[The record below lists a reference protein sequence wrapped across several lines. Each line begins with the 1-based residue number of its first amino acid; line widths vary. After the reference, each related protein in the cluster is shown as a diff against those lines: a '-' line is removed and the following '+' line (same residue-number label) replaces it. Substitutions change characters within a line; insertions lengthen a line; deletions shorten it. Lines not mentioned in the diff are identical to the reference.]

1 MPWIEAT
8 AAAVR
13 PTPDV
18 ALRLFERYF
27 LHRKSHL
34 AFLAPWGKPC
44 PTEPGEHLRAA
55 LLAHVSGPAVPEFRA
70 KVKLR
75 NGGRV
80 VGGHFRIGAYCLA
93 PGDTVIWLCFDLDG
107 AGHAHALANSLAAAL
122 ATIAA
127 LKTAGIPGYLERSGG
142 GKGWHVWVF
151 FAKPVPAAQA
161 RAIGLAFAPKDAT
174 LTSGEFADA
183 ESSRGI
189 EVFPKQ
195 TKLSKK
201 GLGNQVWL
209 PFWHGAPD
217 GANVF
222 WRQNEAGD
230 LEPYVPEDFE
240 TVAQELVERLVATI
254 PVTPPKPTSVAGH
267 DVWDAWRKKA
277 LAALS
282 LDAVYEAVLTGK
294 AASGGWFEARD
305 PSSPSGDQ
313 NPSAGVA
320 DGTGEAERGSF
331 HSFRDEKTISV
342 FDYLVK
348 FEHVS
353 DFAAARARIAEL
365 SGVPEPSV
373 TSPTAADVPAADP
386 RTRVP
391 RITIHT
397 KECVVADQSIAAL
410 ARLDGVYHRGQA
422 LVHVVRD
429 AAKLSGVVR
438 PAGAPHIVA
447 LGSAG
452 IREWLTR
459 AADFVRAT
467 DLGLIPAHPP
477 NWLPTAIEARRQWP
491 EIACLE
497 AVTESPVLR
506 PDGTILDAE
515 GYDRETGLLLL
526 PDTKYPAVPT
536 TPSADDI
543 SRARDL
549 LLDVVCDFPFQSP
562 AHLAAWV
569 AALLTLVARFA
580 FFGPSPLFVVDA
592 NVRGAGKTMLA
603 DLIGIIASGR
613 PMPRTPQAA
622 DEAEEIKRITAIAL
636 AGDRFVLIDNI
647 TRPLGSGA
655 LDTVLTGTT
664 WSDRILGKSEKVTLP
679 LVTVWYASGNN
690 ITLKGDT
697 ARRCLHIRLD
707 SDLEK
712 SEHRENFKYP
722 NLLRH
727 VLEQRG
733 ALVAAGLTLLRGYCA
748 AGRPAAGLKP
758 WGSFEGWS
766 GLVRGAVVWAGL
778 ADPGETRAELE
789 QVDTDANVLADLVM
803 GWEELPDEL
812 GTCGCTIAQALE
824 ALRDAPGPR
833 RFARLR
839 SALAEVCPHPP
850 DQLPTA
856 KKVGYALRRF
866 RGRVVQGRKLQT
878 RLCEGN
884 NLWFVERVGGTS
896 PPTPPADTLLPGL
909 KEFDDVLLPV

>member
-1 MPWIEAT
+1 VLVRDPLRVRLVHASRTGRGIAMTAT
-8 AAAVR
+8 A
-13 PTPDV
+13 TPPLSPIGEA
-18 ALRLFERYF
+18 ALRLAARGWAVFPCNGKRPLTRHGVKDASKDPEQIRAWWTKHPDANIGVATGAASGIVGLDIDLKPGGEESF
-27 LHRKSHL
+27 AKLEAENGALPPTLTVRTGSGGRHL
-34 AFLAPWGKPC
+34 YYKHPGGHVPNSAGQLGPGLDVRGDGGYLIAAGSVHECGGAYEVIDDREPVNLPPW
-44 PTEPGEHLRAA
+44 
-55 LLAHVSGPAVPEFRA
+55 LLA
-70 KVKLR
+70 
-75 NGGRV
+75 
-80 VGGHFRIGAYCLA
+80 RI
-93 PGDTVIWLCFDLDG
+93 V
-107 AGHAHALANSLAAAL
+107 
-122 ATIAA
+122 
-127 LKTAGIPGYLERSGG
+127 
-142 GKGWHVWVF
+142 
-151 FAKPVPAAQA
+151 
-161 RAIGLAFAPKDAT
+161 APKDESGT
-174 LTSGEFADA
+174 TSAPAAAASRERTDFGPAGGTAYGLRALDEEALAVETTPEGSRNDALNRASYRIGRLVGGSELDQMFAA
-183 ESSRGI
+183 RRL
-189 EVFPKQ
+189 V
-195 TKLSKK
+195 
-201 GLGNQVWL
+201 
-209 PFWHGAPD
+209 
-217 GANVF
+217 
-222 WRQNEAGD
+222 EAGMRAG
-230 LEPYVPEDFE
+230 LSREESIR
-240 TVAQELVERLVATI
+240 TVKSGIVHGSRRPRSAPPRKRRRSKPAGASPGAT
-254 PVTPPKPTSVAGH
+254 S
-267 DVWDAWRKKA
+267 
-277 LAALS
+277 
-282 LDAVYEAVLTGK
+282 
-294 AASGGWFEARD
+294 
-305 PSSPSGDQ
+305 
-313 NPSAGVA
+313 
-320 DGTGEAERGSF
+320 
-331 HSFRDEKTISV
+331 
-342 FDYLVK
+342 
-348 FEHVS
+348 
-353 DFAAARARIAEL
+353 
-365 SGVPEPSV
+365 
-373 TSPTAADVPAADP
+373 TATPAADAMAADAP
-386 RTRVP
+386 VAAPGARVP

-410 ARLDGVYHRGQA
+410 ARLDGVYHRGHA

-429 AAKLSGVVR
+429 AGRLSGVVR

-447 LGSAG
+447 LGCAG
-452 IREWLTR
+452 IRERLTR
-459 AADFVRAT
+459 AADFVRVT
-467 DLGLIPAHPP
+467 DMGLIPAHPP
-477 NWLPTAIEARRQWP
+477 AWLPTAIEARRQWP

-526 PDTKYPAVPT
+526 PDTKYPAVPP
-536 TPSADDI
+536 TPSAEEI
-543 SRARDL
+543 RGARDL

-562 AHLAAWV
+562 AHLAAWI
-569 AALLTLVARFA
+569 AALLTLLARFA
-580 FFGPSPLFVVDA
+580 FFGPSPLFVIDA

-603 DLIGIIASGR
+603 DLIGIISSGR

-647 TRPLGSGA
+647 NRPLGSGA

-707 SDLEK
+707 SNLEK
-712 SEHRENFKYP
+712 PEHRENFKYP

-727 VLEQRG
+727 AAEERA
-733 ALVAAGLTLLRGYCA
+733 ALVAAGLTVLRGYCA

-812 GTCGCTIAQALE
+812 GTCGCTIAQALD

-884 NLWFVERVGGTS
+884 NRWFVERVGGTS
-896 PPTPPADTLLPGL
+896 PPTPPTPPVDTFLPGL
-909 KEFDDVLLPV
+909 KELDDVLLTV